1 MLLFI
6 FSKKRYLTVARSFG
20 MAAWRRIRPC
30 RKQRYGAY
38 SRKLTDIW
46 NRIKRKEKRR
56 EEKGK
61 GKEGTNKRTPK
72 ALSAIDPGELRE
84 KATALNKQLS
94 RMNKA
99 EEKQPPKLQ
108 EDYLPRLEKY
118 ESQSEKLKKKASF
131 RNTFFKMRQS
141 SFIVHFRRTGE
152 FPFPYSTTLFV
163 ARSGESE
170 NSLSPI
176 LPLCLSP
183 GPENRKIPS
192 PLFYHFICRWV
203 RRIGEF
209 PLPYPTTLFVDG
221 SGEPKNSL
229 SPILPLYLLPGP
241 EK

>member
-1 MLLFI
+1 M
-6 FSKKRYLTVARSFG
+6 V
-20 MAAWRRIRPC
+20 AWRRIRPC

-46 NRIKRKEKRR
+46 NRIKRKKKR
-56 EEKGK
+56 EEKGER
-61 GKEGTNKRTPK
+61 KEGTNKRTPK
-72 ALSAIDPGELRE
+72 ALPAIDPGELRE
-84 KATALNKQLS
+84 KASVPNKQLS

-118 ESQSEKLKKKASF
+118 ESQSEKLKRRHPFGTPSSKWDNPLLSF
-131 RNTFFKMRQS
+131 T
-141 SFIVHFRRTGE
+141 
-152 FPFPYSTTLFV
+152 
-163 ARSGESE
+163 SGEPE

-176 LPLCLSP
+176 LPLYLST
-183 GPENRKIPS
+183 GPENQRIPS
-192 PLFYHFICRWV
+192 PLFYHFVCHRV

-221 SGEPKNSL
+221 SEESENSL

-241 EK
+241 EKWQSA